1 MGPIGL
7 INDRNCR
14 TKAYDLPSMK
24 APRKRLFKAKCR
36 APPTHNA
43 IVGIRTLYFM
53 YDSTLTPHV
62 MVSVLHDDDQGNDS
76 FLVGC
81 RERLLYDMY
90 SKRRGR
96 VN

>member
-1 MGPIGL
+1 
-7 INDRNCR
+7 
-14 TKAYDLPSMK
+14 
-24 APRKRLFKAKCR
+24 
-36 APPTHNA
+36 
-43 IVGIRTLYFM
+43 M
-53 YDSTLTPHV
+53 YDSTMTPHV
-62 MVSVLHDDDQGNDS
+62 MVSVLRDDDQGNDS